1 MIFVVNPNLFSY
13 TSKLANPF
21 EKIQLHT
28 LDGGKRIAT
37 IMTDRGAGQEIDNS
51 YVNIRTRSGEVS
63 SSGDTEV
70 LIRSCSTNKYDGN
83 FIIAAI
89 PFNGVLLPTIFGN
102 FRFRYAEI
110 VEIGDNFVPTSEEFY
125 PEGMRYTEVSKVVDG
140 PEKILYC
147 VIEPNTSVMFDQN
160 HPKHAES
167 VYINIPFASYDE
179 VTDKV
184 SSNTNFRITLS
195 VVAYPPASEVGALGR
210 GALKIEA
217 SYAPRKMHPK
227 VMSKL
232 HQDVLFQ
239 MNAEKNLPYPIF
251 FQTVKKDVKNTKTNK
266 KPTKTKG
273 GDNFIECDQEVDKYA
288 GLGKRNKS
296 KQGGQNQNRKP
307 VKKNTNKKK

>member
-1 MIFVVNPNLFSY
+1 MIFIVNPNLFSY

-28 LDGGKRIAT
+28 LDGEKRIAT
-37 IMTDRGAGQEIDNS
+37 IMTDRGAGEEIDKS

-70 LIRSCSTNKYDGN
+70 LIRSCETNRYDGN

-89 PFNGVLLPTIFGN
+89 PFNGVLLPTLLNN

-110 VEIGDNFVPTSEEFY
+110 VEIGDSFVPTKEEHY
-125 PEGMRYTEVSKVVDG
+125 PEGMRYVEVSKVVDG

-147 VIEPNTSVMFDQN
+147 VIEPNTSVMFDPK
-160 HPKHAES
+160 HPKHTEN
-167 VYINIPFASYDE
+167 VFINIPFASYDE
-179 VTDKV
+179 ESDKV
-184 SSNTNFRITLS
+184 TSNTNFRIALN

-210 GALKIEA
+210 GALRVDA

-227 VMSKL
+227 VMGKL

-239 MNAEKNLPYPIF
+239 LKAEKNMPYTLY
-251 FQTVKKDVKNTKTNK
+251 FQPAKKEGNK
-266 KPTKTKG
+266 KPVGKGKTAAKSKNN
-273 GDNFIECDQEVDKYA
+273 DNYIECDAEVDKYA
-288 GLGKRNKS
+288 GLGKRNKT
-296 KQGGQNQNRKP
+296 KQGQNQNRKP
-307 VKKNTNKKK
+307 AKKGKKK